1 MDSLPRLALAVAGA
15 LIGILAPRFR
25 HATLMVVL
33 TLFAL
38 LGATGVLVAQG
49 AEIWMTAAVL
59 PVIALGSVLLV
70 RGLPRFGTLILL
82 ALAMGLAVL
91 TVTGGRRDG
100 RWIAVGVAVVLL
112 ALGTWKPR
120 PGALLACA
128 TIGASLAWGVGPFVA
143 SLGLWAGTGLLY
155 LVLGGL
161 ALLLQGEE
169 PAGPSWADTLR
180 RAATAAALLAGGV
193 LALPLAA
200 QVLPTAETEPEA
212 GRQNRLSAQALHG
225 GLVWPLPSEAILW
238 GKTDFPAFENLD
250 ARYLGDRADAG
261 LVKLVGTSI
270 LRGRFALNREVHR
283 MRLIKDAHEIEKLK
297 LASRA
302 TVEALRRSLH
312 LYRDGGYEGAIAEAI
327 RYQVTQL
334 GCEGDSFPPIIASGR
349 NALEIHYMSN
359 DALLV
364 EGDLVVTDIGCYAD
378 HYGADYSRT
387 LPVGGRFS
395 PRARE
400 LYDALY
406 EAERAAAEACRAGV
420 YYRSRGTPEGVK
432 SLDAIA
438 RETLAAH
445 GAPDDFPHGIGH
457 PIGLFVHD
465 VFNRGQPLEAGMVIM
480 IEPGIYSESD
490 GLGMRIENAY
500 IVGEDGCELIT
511 GGIPSD
517 ADGVER
523 AMAQAFAA
531 PATAAGPE

>member
-1 MDSLPRLALAVAGA
+1 
-15 LIGILAPRFR
+15 
-25 HATLMVVL
+25 
-33 TLFAL
+33 
-38 LGATGVLVAQG
+38 
-49 AEIWMTAAVL
+49 
-59 PVIALGSVLLV
+59 
-70 RGLPRFGTLILL
+70 
-82 ALAMGLAVL
+82 
-91 TVTGGRRDG
+91 
-100 RWIAVGVAVVLL
+100 
-112 ALGTWKPR
+112 
-120 PGALLACA
+120 
-128 TIGASLAWGVGPFVA
+128 
-143 SLGLWAGTGLLY
+143 
-155 LVLGGL
+155 
-161 ALLLQGEE
+161 
-169 PAGPSWADTLR
+169 
-180 RAATAAALLAGGV
+180 
-193 LALPLAA
+193 
-200 QVLPTAETEPEA
+200 
-212 GRQNRLSAQALHG
+212 
-225 GLVWPLPSEAILW
+225 
-238 GKTDFPAFENLD
+238 
-250 ARYLGDRADAG
+250 
-261 LVKLVGTSI
+261 
-270 LRGRFALNREVHR
+270 

-334 GCEGDSFPPIIASGR
+334 GCEADSFPPIIASGR

-420 YYRSRGTPEGVK
+420 YYRSRGAPEGVRT
-432 SLDAIA
+432 LDAIA

-517 ADGVER
+517 ADGIER
-523 AMAQAFAA
+523 LMAQAFAA
-531 PATAAGPE
+531 PATTAGPE